1 MHSFEK
7 TSLWRNSLGLS
18 SNDDEADARQMLR
31 EQLLRI
37 RTLVEQLVTTVIRDL
52 PGMTVHDISHLDA
65 LWETASL
72 IAGDDYPLNP
82 AEAFVF
88 GAAVL
93 LHDAGMSLAAYPE
106 GLSALQRTPQWQ
118 DAISSLLQA
127 SAGKPA
133 TAEELS
139 NPPDHIIRSAV
150 PDVLRELHA
159 SAAEKL
165 PFVEWSI
172 GKEPAQHLIQD
183 VNFRNAY
190 GSIIGKIAASHWWH
204 PNELSR
210 LPPRVNAGPGV
221 PAQWFVHPIKLA
233 CLLRVA
239 DAAHIDHRRAPHFL
253 RAILQPKGI
262 ADNHWNFQSKLGKP
276 SKDKHFIVY
285 TGGPFRVEDV
295 EGWWLCYDLLSGV
308 DDELRAAQSVLD
320 AGGLQPFALS
330 AVKGAKSPQA
340 TAELVRSE
348 GWRPV
353 NTELHVSDVPALI
366 ALLGGDRLY
375 GSNVAVVVRE
385 LIQNA
390 ADAVRAKQVAQGSNA
405 RLGNIHVRIRLDQDK
420 KWGLEVEDEGIGMSP
435 TVLTGA
441 LLDFGKSFWRS
452 PSVRREFPGL
462 VAKGLQSTGRYG
474 IGFFSV
480 FMLGDRVT
488 VTSRRYDA
496 GASETHTLDFLNGLK
511 VRPVLRDADS
521 SETVVQSGTC
531 VRVQLKTPPDEKD
544 GLLYRAHNNS
554 DPLIKR
560 LKDLVARQCPGI
572 DVTVEVEE
580 DPEKRECAVAANDWI
595 NEAPATLFSRAG
607 NGYDTGSVLKQIAP
621 VTVHQRRL
629 RFTVYCSTLRPCA
642 GWSGRLFPPGTYHAN
657 FSICACGTLIDSF
670 IRQNRTFSEQGMVVS
685 DPA

>member
-1 MHSFEK
+1 
-7 TSLWRNSLGLS
+7 
-18 SNDDEADARQMLR
+18 
-31 EQLLRI
+31 
-37 RTLVEQLVTTVIRDL
+37 
-52 PGMTVHDISHLDA
+52 
-65 LWETASL
+65 
-72 IAGDDYPLNP
+72 
-82 AEAFVF
+82 
-88 GAAVL
+88 
-93 LHDAGMSLAAYPE
+93 
-106 GLSALQRTPQWQ
+106 
-118 DAISSLLQA
+118 
-127 SAGKPA
+127 
-133 TAEELS
+133 
-139 NPPDHIIRSAV
+139 
-150 PDVLRELHA
+150 
-159 SAAEKL
+159 
-165 PFVEWSI
+165 
-172 GKEPAQHLIQD
+172 
-183 VNFRNAY
+183 
-190 GSIIGKIAASHWWH
+190 
-204 PNELSR
+204 
-210 LPPRVNAGPGV
+210 
-221 PAQWFVHPIKLA
+221 
-233 CLLRVA
+233 
-239 DAAHIDHRRAPHFL
+239 
-253 RAILQPKGI
+253 
-262 ADNHWNFQSKLGKP
+262 
-276 SKDKHFIVY
+276 
-285 TGGPFRVEDV
+285 
-295 EGWWLCYDLLSGV
+295 
-308 DDELRAAQSVLD
+308 
-320 AGGLQPFALS
+320 
-330 AVKGAKSPQA
+330 
-340 TAELVRSE
+340 
-348 GWRPV
+348 
-353 NTELHVSDVPALI
+353 
-366 ALLGGDRLY
+366 
-375 GSNVAVVVRE
+375 
-385 LIQNA
+385 
-390 ADAVRAKQVAQGSNA
+390 
-405 RLGNIHVRIRLDQDK
+405 
-420 KWGLEVEDEGIGMSP
+420 MSP